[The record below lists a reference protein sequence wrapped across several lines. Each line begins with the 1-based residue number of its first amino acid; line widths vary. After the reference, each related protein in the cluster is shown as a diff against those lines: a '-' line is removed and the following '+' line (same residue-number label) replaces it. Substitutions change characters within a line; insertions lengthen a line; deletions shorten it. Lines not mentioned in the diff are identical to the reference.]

1 MRLNTVSA
9 PPTLSHI
16 SRVVV
21 SARCR
26 VRSSMASNTVCSGPP
41 TIGMADRPALITT
54 AKTGLGSV
62 IARTVEAVAART
74 ADGVFSALR
83 GGRRTRGGRPRLDGL
98 DAARRLRDFPALVG
112 KPRAWGPQE
121 SGWRAW
127 FGGKIVDGLCE
138 VLDEHLAVR
147 RRGVP
152 AAIGCVPWLSSEAVA
167 ETLLAL
173 SVFAW

>member
-1 MRLNTVSA
+1 MASILVRVAASIAWLRSGSSSGFLSMRLNTVSA

-112 KPRAWGPQE
+112 EAPRM
-121 SGWRAW
+121 
-127 FGGKIVDGLCE
+127 GGRKS
-138 VLDEHLAVR
+138 
-147 RRGVP
+147 RGG
-152 AAIGCVPWLSSEAVA
+152 ARGSAGR
-167 ETLLAL
+167 
-173 SVFAW
+173 

>member
-1 MRLNTVSA
+1 M
-9 PPTLSHI
+9 P
-16 SRVVV
+16 
-21 SARCR
+21 
-26 VRSSMASNTVCSGPP
+26 
-41 TIGMADRPALITT
+41 
-54 AKTGLGSV
+54 LGDYETFRHWS
-62 IARTVEAVAART
+62 
-74 ADGVFSALR
+74 
-83 GGRRTRGGRPRLDGL
+83 
-98 DAARRLRDFPALVG
+98 G

-173 SVFAW
+173 SAFCVVIDKGTSSRRDCVTLTKGFPTSPYCGFATWRPPSMAHAAPRPVVVYA